1 VISVYTLGA
10 ATVVAV
16 TARTAG
22 EWVVFTAA
30 VLGGLV
36 AIFSIMRRYVFRP
49 LGMAKRQVDDTW
61 EFAKTGDQ
69 RMHCIETQIAELR
82 QAVVRMAEEMAQV
95 PDLAKSVAIL
105 ADKVATEVTKAGD
118 IHDQLMARDEE
129 LASQHKQIVTALEQL
144 TPPHGQPAVPPI
156 VEGR

>member
-1 VISVYTLGA
+1 MISVYTLGGS
-10 ATVVAV
+10 VVLAI
-16 TARTAG
+16 TARQAG

-36 AIFSIMRRYVFRP
+36 AILSIMRRYVIRP

-69 RMHCIETQIAELR
+69 RMHCIETQLAELR
-82 QAVVRMAEEMAQV
+82 QAVVKMAEEMAQV
-95 PDLAKSVAIL
+95 PDLAKSVALL
-105 ADKVATEVTKAGD
+105 AEKVSAEVTKAGD

-129 LASQHKQIVTALEQL
+129 LAAQHQQIVAALEQL
-144 TPPHGQPAVPPI
+144 TPPHGTPAV
-156 VEGR
+156 E